1 MTRGEHLVW
10 CKTRALE
17 YLDAGDVTNAMASM
31 LSDLDKHPETK
42 FQPGSILVMLGLQ
55 AAINND
61 DAAARRFIVGF
72 N

>member
-17 YLDAGDVTNAMASM
+17 YLDAGDVPNAVTSM
-31 LSDLDKHPETK
+31 MSDLDKHPETK
-42 FQPGSILVMLGLQ
+42 LQPGSILVMLGMQ
-55 AAINND
+55 AIMNND
-61 DAAARRFIVGF
+61 AAAARRFIMGF